1 MVRDTFHPTRLFVL
15 LVALVAALALAAP
28 ALALPGVGGLAKK
41 AKQKAAKAAGMEEKE
56 AAIAGDQN
64 VEFDEDVLELTDAR
78 LDRVIATFKKASAAA
93 TGRPDLAAKMEKTT
107 EERRKLWDKDGDAV
121 MAVQNKRDEI
131 KGCYEQGYREA
142 TDRRM
147 QEYSQKA
154 LTDPTIR
161 EKFTRIAQQHN
172 AAAAAGDSAAI
183 KSAQDAM
190 QSVMLATPED
200 SAAVRK
206 DCGPIPG
213 RMGAEDKLDALDKQI
228 ASLAEQIRQIDEKV
242 SEAQAEGGGMERQQF
257 AMAAE
262 RIQMYLAWR
271 KSKSYSKSATRG
283 FTKEEIEAMEKR
295 LEELIAALG

>member
-1 MVRDTFHPTRLFVL
+1 MGRHALAPSRLSVL
-15 LVALVAALALAAP
+15 LAVIVVALSLSTP
-28 ALALPGVGGLAKK
+28 ASALPGIGGLAKK
-41 AKQKAAKAAGMEEKE
+41 AKEKAAKAAGVEDKE
-56 AAIAGDQN
+56 AAVAGDNN
-64 VEFDEDVLELTDAR
+64 VEFDEDILELTDAR

-93 TGRPDLAAKMEKTT
+93 TGRPALAAKMDKTT
-107 EERRKLWDKDGDAV
+107 EERVKLWDKEGDAV
-121 MAVQNKRDEI
+121 MAMQNKRDDI

-183 KSAQDAM
+183 KAAQEGM
-190 QSVMLATPED
+190 HSVMLATPED
-200 SAAVRK
+200 SATVRK
-206 DCGPIPG
+206 NCGPIPS

-242 SEAQAEGGGMERQQF
+242 SEAQAEGGGMERHQF

-271 KSKSYSKSATRG
+271 KSKSYSKSSTRG

-295 LEELIAALG
+295 LEELVAALG

>member
-1 MVRDTFHPTRLFVL
+1 MGRY
-15 LVALVAALALAAP
+15 ALAPSRLCVHLAVIILALSLATP
-28 ALALPGVGGLAKK
+28 AFALPGVGGLAKK
-41 AKQKAAKAAGMEEKE
+41 AKEKAAKAAGMEEKE
-56 AAIAGDQN
+56 AAVAGDN
-64 VEFDEDVLELTDAR
+64 KVEFDEDILQLTDAR
-78 LDRVIATFKKASAAA
+78 LERVIATFKKASAAA
-93 TGRPDLAAKMEKTT
+93 AGRPALAAKMDETS
-107 EERRKLWDKDGDAV
+107 EERGKLWDKEGDAV
-121 MAVQNKRDEI
+121 MATRNKREEI

-154 LTDPTIR
+154 LTDPAIR
-161 EKFTRIAQQHN
+161 DKFTRIAQQHN
-172 AAAAAGDSAAI
+172 AAAASGDTVAI
-183 KSAQDAM
+183 KAAQDAM
-190 QSVMLATPED
+190 HSVILATPED

-206 DCGPIPG
+206 DCGPIPS

-228 ASLAEQIRQIDEKV
+228 ESLAEQIRKIDEKV
-242 SEAQAEGGGMERQQF
+242 SEAQADGGGMERKQF

-295 LEELIAALG
+295 LEELIAALV